1 MAVDKSIKTMEKGAA
16 GSGNSTLDF
25 MEVAEVRDGIV
36 ILREGQMR
44 TIMAV
49 SSANFAL
56 KSSKEQ
62 DMLIGAF
69 QGLLNSLESPM
80 QILVQSRKLNLT
92 NYIEKLRTLEGEQ
105 TNDLLKIKMQEYIE
119 YIQEMLQQINIMNK
133 DFYVIIGHE
142 PGVLKEDLFGKFFRA
157 LNPTKYI
164 KQEQDDFNRNKQI
177 MKQKAESIMSRFSGL
192 DLKVRILKTEQI
204 IALMYNSYNP
214 DTLES
219 IRLGDV
225 SDLDVQI

>member
-1 MAVDKSIKTMEKGAA
+1 MAKNTKTKAELKAA
-16 GSGNSTLDF
+16 ADQRNSTLNF
-25 MEVAEVRDGIV
+25 MEVSEVRDGIV

-44 TIMAV
+44 VIMAV

-69 QGLLNSLESPM
+69 QGLLNSLDTPI
-80 QILVQSRKLNLT
+80 QILVQSRKLNLN
-92 NYIEKLRTLEGEQ
+92 NYIDKLKQLEDEQ
-105 TNDLLKIKMQEYIE
+105 SNDLLKIKMQEYIE

-133 DFYVIIGHE
+133 DFYVILGYE
-142 PGVLKEDLFGKFFRA
+142 PSTLKDDLFGKFFRA
-157 LNPTKYI
+157 LNPANYI
-164 KQEQDDFNRNKQI
+164 KQEQTEFNKNKQKL
-177 MKQKAESIMSRFSGL
+177 MRMADSLMSRFSSL
-192 DLKVRILKTEQI
+192 DLQIQLLNTEQI

-219 IRLGDV
+219 IRLRDV
-225 SDLDVQI
+225 SELDVQM